1 MPGVQL
7 DLKAVTFS
15 QQRSI
20 LGREVRHD
28 GVEALP
34 ESGLVHA
41 GARQHILVDEVV
53 QLGGH
58 LQAVGGGAIGHGLY
72 LGQCL

>member
-1 MPGVQL
+1 MPGVQFGL
-7 DLKAVTFS
+7 QAVTFS
-15 QQRSI
+15 QQGGI
-20 LGREVRHD
+20 LGGQVGHD

-58 LQAVGGGAIGHGLY
+58 LQAVDGGAIGHGLY